1 MTERSPD
8 DIARDADP
16 DQPPGPVPDDERAG
30 DKSAGDKSAGD
41 KSAGDK
47 SAGDKGDVPV
57 DEPDLGDF
65 EGNLNA

>member
-16 DQPPGPVPDDERAG
+16 DQPPGPVPDDERE
-30 DKSAGDKSAGD
+30 
-41 KSAGDK
+41 
-47 SAGDKGDVPV
+47 VPL